1 MKMEKIFIYHY
12 SGFEISEISR
22 TLRDIYNLETIDA
35 GVLDLPSV
43 AFDSTRRQCYAPKL
57 LDFLIRKELAIW
69 IIKEDIYA
77 KGMNFIFG
85 MASCGR
91 GAVISTYRLDDQL
104 IKKEVIH
111 EVGHVLGLEHCLN
124 ECVMRFSNS
133 VMEARQKPMK
143 LCNECEEKLKKRM

>member
-1 MKMEKIFIYHY
+1 MRILIYHY
-12 SGFEISEISR
+12 RGFEISEISR
-22 TLRDIYNLETIDA
+22 ALRDIYNLETIDA

-43 AFDSTRRQCYAPKL
+43 AFDSTRRQCYASKL
-57 LDFLIRKELAIW
+57 LDFLIGKERPAIW

-85 MASCGR
+85 LASRGR

-143 LCNECEEKLKKRM
+143 LCNECEEKLRKRM

>member
-1 MKMEKIFIYHY
+1 MKILIYHY
-12 SGFEISEISR
+12 RGFEISEISR

-43 AFDSTRRQCYAPKL
+43 AFDSTRRQCYASKL
-57 LDFLIRKELAIW
+57 LDFLIGKERPAIW

-85 MASCGR
+85 LASCGR
-91 GAVISTYRLDDQL
+91 GAIISTYRLDGQL
-104 IKKEVIH
+104 IKKEAIH

>member
-1 MKMEKIFIYHY
+1 MRISIYHY
-12 SGFEISEISR
+12 RGFEISEISR
-22 TLRDIYNLETIDA
+22 TLSNIYNLEIIDA
-35 GVLDLPSV
+35 GILDLPIN
-43 AFDSTRRQCYAPKL
+43 AFDSTRRQYYAPKL

-104 IKKEVIH
+104 IKKQVVH
-111 EVGHVLGLEHCLN
+111 EVGHVLDLEHCLN

-133 VMEARQKPMK
+133 VMEARQKPME
-143 LCNECEEKLKKRM
+143 LCNECKEKLKKRM